1 MLNVAK
7 LPVFDYSALRLR
19 NAEFRQ
25 AFKSSATKGYSV
37 YSTKGLR
44 YPGEDIFSTQTTKR
58 FAAYRFGCFARVDR
72 FGHLCNQCCFKL
84 LDIFQVITFWQLE
97 WIVFCNAWGAVKHLC
112 TLWFWRKDREVVKVQ
127 RFETVRAKLAVSG
140 ACPCSNPIMV
150 YLRTYQ
156 QDVLNVEGRNIA
168 FWDL

>member
-1 MLNVAK
+1 MSQSYRCLIIPPCDCEMRNFVRRSKAR
-7 LPVFDYSALRLR
+7 LPRGTRCTLLRVY
-19 NAEFRQ
+19 
-25 AFKSSATKGYSV
+25 ATPE
-37 YSTKGLR
+37 R
-44 YPGEDIFSTQTTKR
+44 IFFQPKQRSG

-97 WIVFCNAWGAVKHLC
+97 WIVFCNAWGAVKHLW